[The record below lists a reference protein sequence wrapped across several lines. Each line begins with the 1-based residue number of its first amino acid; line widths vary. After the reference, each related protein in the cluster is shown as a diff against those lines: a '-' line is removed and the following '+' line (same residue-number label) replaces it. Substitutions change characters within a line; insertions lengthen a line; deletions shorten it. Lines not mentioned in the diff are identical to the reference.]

1 MDGLVHGTLGN
12 HLYGN
17 WVEVVIF
24 VTLFFLPSRRA
35 PAFKLHSDELPQ
47 WFQQTL
53 LHERR
58 PIHWILP
65 ISQKIYI
72 LIELFIWMIHLG
84 ALTIVSLL
92 IVFSIRVIHLGAL
105 MAVQMT
111 IVTSICITICVFIIY
126 VIIFANIW
134 VMGLSFILVS
144 TIRPDIAPGII
155 RTISISMAIL
165 ASS

>member
-1 MDGLVHGTLGN
+1 
-12 HLYGN
+12 
-17 WVEVVIF
+17 
-24 VTLFFLPSRRA
+24 
-35 PAFKLHSDELPQ
+35 
-47 WFQQTL
+47 
-53 LHERR
+53 
-58 PIHWILP
+58 
-65 ISQKIYI
+65 
-72 LIELFIWMIHLG
+72 MIHLG